1 MNLMDMVVSGNNV
14 AFDDYSLQCHK
25 SVYQTFA
32 GFWSGTISSGDC
44 VSKIRFYD
52 EEGTQEVLII
62 YLSIWKMESS
72 FYMT

>member
-14 AFDDYSLQCHK
+14 AFDDYFIQCHK

-32 GFWSGTISSGDC
+32 DFWSGTISSGDC
-44 VSKIRFYD
+44 VSRIPFYD

-62 YLSIWKMESS
+62 FRQIL
-72 FYMT
+72 